1 MVLQLIASTGNNTKI
16 KAVKMIKQKE
26 RLLSVTSIVNNSI
39 LDFTI
44 VRLVTNLQS
53 KNIVLR
59 FEPVKSDKYGIVYKY
74 INTIQDY
81 CIKNNIDL
89 SDYDIKS
96 NIDILPIDKNNPLKV
111 FELQVYNNN

>member
-1 MVLQLIASTGNNTKI
+1 M
-16 KAVKMIKQKE
+16 QKE
-26 RLLSVTSIVNNSI
+26 KLLRVTSIINDSM

-44 VRLVTNLQS
+44 INLVTNFKS

-59 FEPVKSDKYGIVYKY
+59 FKPEKSDKYGVVYKY

-89 SDYDIKS
+89 SDYDIKN
-96 NIDILPIDKNNPLKV
+96 NIDILPIDKNNPLRV
-111 FELQVYNNN
+111 FGLQVFNEI